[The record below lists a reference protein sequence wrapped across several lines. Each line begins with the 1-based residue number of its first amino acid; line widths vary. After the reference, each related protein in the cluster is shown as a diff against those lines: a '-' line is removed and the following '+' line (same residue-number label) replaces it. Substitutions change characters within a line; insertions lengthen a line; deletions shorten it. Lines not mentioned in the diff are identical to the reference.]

1 MDGILRRCEGASVT
15 VETRPERRGRTPLL
29 ALIPL
34 VLLIGLV
41 AVFVLTDP
49 LGGLKR
55 DIPPVETLT
64 FDRVILHEQPHEI
77 VVRVTNGG
85 RDGVDIAQVFVDDA
99 YWSYTIEPSHQIRR
113 LRAATIHI
121 PYPWVEGE
129 AHQVGIIS
137 RSGIRFT
144 HEIPVAV
151 ATPEVGGRT
160 LGTFALIGIFVGVIP
175 VVLGLA
181 FFPFIRRLDRRWV
194 NFLLALTAGLLVF
207 LAVDALAEA
216 FDVAGG
222 VPGAFQGIGL
232 ITLGVV
238 AALAAL
244 YGIDAWARQRR
255 GDLSPLFVAGL
266 IALGI
271 GLHNLGEG
279 LAIGAAYALGE
290 VGLTTFLVVGFMLHN
305 VTEGVGIVSPLARS
319 HPTLRQLAGLG
330 LLAGGP
336 TIIGTWLGGVAYSP
350 IAAVLFLSVGAGA
363 IIQVV
368 WEIGKLMHRE
378 TKTFADPLIA
388 VGFAAGI
395 LVMYLTGLAVAA

>member
-1 MDGILRRCEGASVT
+1 MSVREDD
-15 VETRPERRGRTPLL
+15 VRSGRKPLY

-34 VLLIGLV
+34 ALLVGLI
-41 AVFVLTDP
+41 AVFALTNP

-55 DIPPVETLT
+55 TIPPVEELT
-64 FDRVILHEQPHEI
+64 FNRVVLKENPREI

-85 RDGVDIAQVFVDDA
+85 PDAVTVAQVLVDEA
-99 YWSYTIEPSHQIRR
+99 YWAYTIEPSHEIGR
-113 LRAATIHI
+113 LRSATIHLR
-121 PYPWVEGE
+121 YPWIEGE
-129 AHQVGIIS
+129 AHEVVVVS
-137 RSGIRFT
+137 RNGVKFA
-144 HEIPVAV
+144 HEIPVAL
-151 ATPEVGGRT
+151 ATPEVGART
-160 LGTFALIGIFVGVIP
+160 LGTFALIGLFVGVIP
-175 VVLGLA
+175 VILGLA

-216 FDVAGG
+216 FEVAGD

-232 ITLGVV
+232 ITLGVI

-244 YGIDAWARQRR
+244 YAIDAWARQRR
-255 GDLSPLFVAGL
+255 GDLSPLFVAAL

-305 VTEGVGIVSPLARS
+305 VTEGIGIVSPLARS
-319 HPTLRQLAGLG
+319 RPTLRQLAGLG

-336 TIIGTWLGGVAYSP
+336 TIIGTWAGGVAYSP
-350 IAAVLFLSVGAGA
+350 VAAVLFLSLGAGA

-368 WEIGKLMHRE
+368 WEIGKLVRRE
-378 TKTFADPLIA
+378 TKTLADPLIA